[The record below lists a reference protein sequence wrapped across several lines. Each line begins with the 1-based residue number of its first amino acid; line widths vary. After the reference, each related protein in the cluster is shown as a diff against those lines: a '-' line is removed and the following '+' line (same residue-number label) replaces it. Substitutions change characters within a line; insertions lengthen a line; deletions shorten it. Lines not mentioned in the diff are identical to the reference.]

1 MLKNPESLV
10 RTLLIY
16 ARQGLRIHLWRLGL
30 LNQDWPVRRRLANC
44 RYYSESRFK
53 KEDLNYN
60 KHDEDMRMKILD
72 SAIGAHS
79 NAYSKT
85 TLNRKLPLRII
96 LLIIACTSSITMLAY
111 SGVQLYQC
119 QKHRVKKSFLLPLW
133 FHPHIYTK
141 KVYSFPKDLKY
152 LDPECYRYFE
162 AQLPREGTV
171 NGNFTVD
178 LVAKI
183 LEEENIKYKI
193 LEELSRNS
201 NIRQMFKVPFDFA
214 LFTENF
220 RIWVDPKYP
229 TVSGIKIDID
239 STRDTTSLRASWSIR
254 LVNMNSILN
263 DFAIAAGVKLDKL
276 EAAQPTKTTEEV
288 SEASSIALP
297 KSYDIRFGGQVRLL
311 NNADSYLGT
320 IKYKGCIDFNHILL
334 NRGIKLSEVD
344 MLVNSNE
351 SGTIKYKIV

>member
-1 MLKNPESLV
+1 MLKNPESCV
-10 RTLLIY
+10 RKSFIY
-16 ARQGLRIHLWRLGL
+16 VTQGLRIRPLRSGL
-30 LNQDWPVRRRLANC
+30 SNQAWPVRRRFANC

-53 KEDLNYN
+53 KDDLKYN
-60 KHDEDMRMKILD
+60 NHDEDMRMKILD

-85 TLNRKLPLRII
+85 TLDRRLPFRTI
-96 LLIIACTSSITMLAY
+96 LLIIACTSSITMVAY

-152 LDPECYRYFE
+152 LDPECYRYFV
-162 AQLPREGTV
+162 AQLSREETV
-171 NGNFTVD
+171 NGSFTVD
-178 LVAKI
+178 SIPKI

-193 LEELSRNS
+193 LEELSRNT

-220 RIWVDPKYP
+220 KIWIDPKHP

-254 LVNMNSILN
+254 SVNMNTILN
-263 DFAIAAGVKLDKL
+263 DFAITAGVKLDKL
-276 EAAQPTKTTEEV
+276 EAAQPTKTTDKA
-288 SEASSIALP
+288 SEATSIASP
-297 KSYDIRFGGQVRLL
+297 KDYDIRFAGQVRLL

-334 NRGIKLSEVD
+334 NRGIKVSEVD
-344 MLVNSNE
+344 MLVNRNE

>member
-1 MLKNPESLV
+1 MLINRESCI
-10 RTLLIY
+10 RKQLIH
-16 ARQGLRIHLWRLGL
+16 ATQGLRIHSLRLNILKHDGL
-30 LNQDWPVRRRLANC
+30 VGRRLAN
-44 RYYSESRFK
+44 RKYYSESRYK
-53 KEDLNYN
+53 KGDLNHN
-60 KHDEDMRMKILD
+60 QHNEDMRMKILD

-85 TLNRKLPLRII
+85 SLNRRLPFKTI
-96 LLIIACTSSITMLAY
+96 LVIIACTSSITMLAY

-133 FHPHIYTK
+133 LHPHIYTK
-141 KVYSFPKDLKY
+141 KVYRFPKDLKY

-171 NGNFTVD
+171 NDKFSVD
-178 LVAKI
+178 LLAKI

-201 NIRQMFKVPFDFA
+201 NIRQMFRVPFDFA

-220 RIWVDPKYP
+220 KIWIDPKYP

-239 STRDTTSLRASWSIR
+239 STRDTTSMHASWSIR
-254 LVNMNSILN
+254 LLNMKSILN

-276 EAAQPTKTTEEV
+276 EATQQMLTTEDP

-297 KSYDIRFGGQVRLL
+297 KSYDIRFSGQVRLL
-311 NNADSYLGT
+311 NHANLYLGT
-320 IKYKGCIDFNHILL
+320 IKYKGCINFNHILL
-334 NRGIKLSEVD
+334 NHGIKLSEVD